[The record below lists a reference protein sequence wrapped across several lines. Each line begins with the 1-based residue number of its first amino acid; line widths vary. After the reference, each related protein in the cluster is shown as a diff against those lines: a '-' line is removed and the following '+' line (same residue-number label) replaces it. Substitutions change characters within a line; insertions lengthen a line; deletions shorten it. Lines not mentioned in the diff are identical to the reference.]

1 MNKNIKRILGLTSLS
16 LIGVTLT
23 SCDASRNT
31 KTPTGDL
38 NLSQTYASVTNGDK
52 TYSVSYEEIYNRYR
66 SNGYSTVLAE
76 LKKKV
81 LSKEMSEATY
91 KNNMKR
97 YNDAIVSAI
106 FGTSTISTFTS
117 LHETDDEDY
126 EEKIDTFITNQAN
139 DNGED
144 YSSLKTPLKN
154 LYQKL
159 KTTEHTD
166 FDFDIN
172 ELLGQSWPESLI
184 DQYKYNVAC
193 YNLSLAYVKK
203 FADSEKVWDYESEK
217 MVTNSNYVEDE
228 DIESQ
233 YKSTYYSYN
242 QTKAIIVKF
251 KSSAEA
257 KKYKDLIDEKVGTL
271 SDSNKET
278 WYQTLYNEYH
288 KDKKQLNSDT
298 LYDDDN
304 EKVTVFY
311 KDKDRTELASAYSS
325 DLETYVYDT
334 LEDGEYMST
343 PRNIDGSYYM
353 VYRNNVTYYYGDGE
367 GNDYSSA
374 SELKTDNLGNKILNK
389 SGENVTL
396 KEYIKELLIESK
408 ASESNGETLVLN
420 RIKYNSSIEIYDPVY
435 ENQFYNSYSD
445 YYEFANKKNFDN
457 NLIFKVSY
465 TDDNFTPS
473 DTSDDVSYAESSY
486 SVTDF
491 FNKLD
496 KTEGVSNTVTLLQY
510 KYLLDTDLKQ
520 TILDS
525 TWDSYEDSAK
535 DTINSFKKNNTS
547 YSKKMGLD
555 NYLVLTYGI
564 TSGNDSKA
572 ALTNYLRGQ
581 ALVSAYYSYYG
592 YFISDTES
600 TVGSTFADNNN
611 LFATLKKYSDV
622 VYDKYY
628 SMSVNHILISVDPTT
643 NGTHVDPREYIED
656 LNEVDSTGELTTK
669 FKKAV
674 VELTKLIYNELDVIT
689 ATSTSAMSYLAK
701 TYNNTAYAYTLQE
714 NDYGYTSWSDFKNA
728 YPEFNFYLTAEDLSE
743 ITSSSSSSYVEEFR
757 DYLQEVANKIA
768 ASSEIQDKIDDVEA
782 YLWKEDL
789 TSDNAFDS
797 LCETEYGFHTLN
809 IYKYTEKSSCMFK
822 ESDDTTSS
830 SSSYK
835 RWAHQSIT
843 VSEKNPDTTT
853 DDLIVYVS
861 GYSDTD
867 QASIEQL
874 FIYFME
880 NSSSDGVTSMK
891 SSLISAVKLYFGDVM
906 TRYTGSSF
914 QAYRLLQQV
923 CGYSNYD
930 KTNKTYTS
938 LKFFNQNGTENATKA
953 TLFVS
958 YVKELRIACDSNEE
972 LEEDSIYYGW
982 FDEDFTTDFT
992 KCYMFHYDE

>member
-1 MNKNIKRILGLTSLS
+1 MNNKIKRIISLS
-16 LIGVTLT
+16 SLALIGVTLT
-23 SCDASRNT
+23 SCDSSRNT

-38 NLSQTYASVTNGDK
+38 NLSQTYASITNNGK

-66 SNGYSTVLAE
+66 TNGYSTVLAE

-91 KNNMKR
+91 QNNMKR
-97 YNDAIVSAI
+97 YNDAIISAI
-106 FGTSTISTFTS
+106 FGSSSISTYTS
-117 LHETDDEDY
+117 LHETDDETY
-126 EEKIDTFITNQAN
+126 EEKVDTWITNQAN

-144 YSSLKTPLKN
+144 YSSLRTPLIN
-154 LYQKL
+154 LYKKL
-159 KTTEHTD
+159 KTTKYDD
-166 FDFDIN
+166 FDFDIS
-172 ELLGQSWPESLI
+172 EYLGQAWPESLL
-184 DQYKYNVAC
+184 DQYKYSVAC

-203 FADSEKVWDYESEK
+203 FADSEKIWDYENEK
-217 MVTNSNYVEDE
+217 MITNSNYIADE

-233 YKSTYYSYN
+233 YKSTYYTYN
-242 QTKAIIVKF
+242 KTEAIVVKF

-257 KKYKDLIDEKVGTL
+257 KTYKELIDSTVGTL
-271 SDSNKET
+271 SDSNKEE
-278 WYQTLYNEYH
+278 WYKALYNTYN
-288 KDKKQLNSDT
+288 KDKKQLNDDT

-311 KDKDRTELASAYSS
+311 KDKDHTDLSSTYSS

-334 LEDGEYMST
+334 LEDGDYMST

-367 GNDYSSA
+367 GNDWSTVSGN
-374 SELKTDNLGNKILNK
+374 KTDNLGNQIVNK
-389 SGENVTL
+389 SGENVSL
-396 KEYIKELLIESK
+396 KEYIKELLVESK

-445 YYEFANKKNFDN
+445 YYDLIKTKNFN
-457 NLIFKVSY
+457 SNLIFKVSY
-465 TDDNFTPS
+465 TDDGFTHD
-473 DTSDDVSYAESSY
+473 DTSDDISY
-486 SVTDF
+486 SESTYSVSEF
-491 FNKLD
+491 FEKLD
-496 KTEGVSNTVTLLQY
+496 KTEGVSNTITLLEY
-510 KYLLDTDLKQ
+510 KYLLDTDLHYM
-520 TILDS
+520 ILDS
-525 TWDSYEDSAK
+525 TWDAYEDSAK
-535 DTINSFKKNNTS
+535 DTISNFKKNNTS
-547 YSKKMGLD
+547 YSKKMGVD

-564 TSGNDSKA
+564 TSGSDSKK
-572 ALTNYLRGQ
+572 ALTDYLRGQ

-592 YFISDTES
+592 YFKSDTLS
-600 TVGSTFADNNN
+600 LTGSDFTDSNK
-611 LFATLKKYSDV
+611 LFETLKKYTDV

-628 SMSVNHILISVDPTT
+628 SMSVNHILISVDPVT
-643 NGTHVDPREYIED
+643 NGTHVDPRNYIED
-656 LNEVDSTGELTTK
+656 LNEVDPTGALATK
-669 FKKAV
+669 FKKAI
-674 VELTKLIYNELDVIT
+674 VELTQLIYNELDAIT
-689 ATSTSAMSYLAK
+689 ATSTSAMTYLAK
-701 TYNNTAYAYTLQE
+701 TYNNTAYSHTLQE
-714 NDYGYTSWSDFKNA
+714 NEYGYTSWSDFKAA
-728 YPEFNFYLTAEDLSE
+728 YPEFNLYLTAEDLSE

-757 DYLQEVANKIA
+757 DYLQDVANKIA
-768 ASSEIQDKIDDVEA
+768 QSSEIQDKIDDDEA

-789 TSDNAFDS
+789 TSDDAFDS
-797 LCETEYGFHTLN
+797 LCETQYGYHILN

-835 RWAHQSIT
+835 RWAHQAVTI
-843 VSEKNPDTTT
+843 SELDPDTTA
-853 DDLIVYVS
+853 DDLIVYAS
-861 GYSDTD
+861 GYSDED
-867 QASIEQL
+867 KASIEQL

-891 SSLISAVKLYFGDVM
+891 SSLISAVKLYFADVM

-914 QAYRLLQQV
+914 QSYRLLQQV

-938 LKFFNQNGTENATKA
+938 LKFFNQDGTENSAKA

-972 LEEDSIYYGW
+972 LDEDSSYYGW
-982 FDEDFTTDFT
+982 FDEDFTCDFT
-992 KCYMFHYDE
+992 NCIKFHYDE